1 MLFTKY
7 FYKPL
12 LNLTNQL
19 TNIKAYNYENFKN
32 YMNFKSLNL
41 IKEYGVKKGTFI
53 NWIFR
58 LKFKI
63 KYLLLVSV

>member
-12 LNLTNQL
+12 LDLTNQL

-41 IKEYGVKKGTFI
+41 IKKYGVKKGTFI